1 MILKK
6 ILILGAGSCI
16 GDILIANLL
25 KKEKYLQKKVLVN
38 IRKQC
43 FQIIY

>member
-25 KKEKYLQKKVLVN
+25 KKEKYEITALEINNN
-38 IRKQC
+38 IMIFKE
-43 FQIIY
+43 